1 MGEAAD
7 SIKRGAFTPTLAL
20 PRQERGDVLGK
31 LMDIEF
37 KKRLLA
43 TFRDETKEHLSAIS
57 DGLLALEKA
66 AEPERQQAILE
77 TVFRE
82 AHSLKGAA
90 RAVGMGGI
98 ESLSHALEG
107 VFAGFRRQAVA
118 PSPDL
123 FDLLHRTTDTIGTL
137 LLAGDSGGTIPVRDL
152 IVTLEQTAKRASFRP
167 SPLKP
172 PPVEST
178 PRLDSQSAG
187 CGNVSDTIR
196 ISAAKLDSLLRQAE
210 EMLMLKQAAIQ
221 HAAELKELGAGFS
234 VWEKELKKIRPTVR
248 RLSKFQHL
256 TAGNVVPGSGSGQ
269 LGKLLAFCE
278 SCQETAKLLGH
289 KVQTLRKSTA
299 NNRHTLDGMVDS
311 LIYDL
316 KGVLMLPCTTVLGH
330 LPKMARDLA
339 RERGKEM
346 DLLIEGEAVE
356 IDKRILE
363 EMRDPLI
370 HLVRNCIDH
379 GLERP
384 DERTRWNKPLQ
395 GKISIV
401 IALKDSNLVEILV
414 SDDGAGIDAGRV
426 AAAAVRQGILQ
437 QDQVDCM
444 ERDELLGL
452 VFMSGLSTAPM
463 ITDISG
469 RGLGLAIV
477 REKAE
482 RLGGTVTMAS
492 EPVKG
497 TTFRMTLP
505 LTLSTCRGII
515 VKAGGHSF
523 IIPDA
528 GVETVA
534 RIDRALLKSVENRET
549 IELNGEVLSYIR
561 LEDVLLLPRHKQAGT
576 DPDLIPLFVI
586 GSGTRRVA
594 FGVDAI
600 LDEQEVLVKSLGPQ
614 LSRVRNIS
622 GATILGTG
630 EVAAILHP
638 GDLVKSAIKGS
649 TAPISTGYVT
659 DSAEVERRSVLVVE
673 DSITAR
679 TLLKNILETA
689 GYRTITAVDGID
701 AFSQLKTNRI
711 DLVVSDVDM
720 PRMNGFDLTAK
731 IRDTRDFADLPVVL
745 VTSLDSR
752 EDRERG
758 IDVGANAY
766 IVKSSFDQSNLL
778 DVIKRMI

>member
-1 MGEAAD
+1 
-7 SIKRGAFTPTLAL
+7 
-20 PRQERGDVLGK
+20 
-31 LMDIEF
+31 MDIEF
-37 KKRLLA
+37 KKQLLA
-43 TFRDETKEHLSAIS
+43 TFRDETKEHLAAIS

-66 AEPERQQAILE
+66 AEPEKRQAILE
-77 TVFRE
+77 AVFRE

-107 VFAGFRRQAVA
+107 VFAGFRRQEVV
-118 PSPDL
+118 PSPVL
-123 FDLLHRTTDTIGTL
+123 FDLLHRATDTIGKL
-137 LLAGDSGGTIPVRDL
+137 LLAGETSGNAAGSIPVRAL
-152 IVTLEQTAKRASFRP
+152 IVSLEQTAKHASFRP
-167 SPLKP
+167 SPLEP
-172 PPVEST
+172 PPAEHT
-178 PRLDSQSAG
+178 PRTDHPENPSAERAT
-187 CGNVSDTIR
+187 VSDTIR
-196 ISAAKLDSLLRQAE
+196 ISAAKLDSLLHQAE

-221 HAAELKELGAGFS
+221 HAADLKELGAGFS
-234 VWEKELKKIRPTVR
+234 AWDKELKKIRPVLR
-248 RLSKFQHL
+248 RLHKLQQL
-256 TAGNVVPGSGSGQ
+256 IAGNVIPGSDSEQ
-269 LGKLLAFCE
+269 LGKLLAFFE
-278 SCQETAKLLGH
+278 SSQETAKLLGH

-299 NNRHTLDGMVDS
+299 NDRHSMDGMVDS
-311 LIYDL
+311 LIDDI
-316 KGVLMLPCTTVLGH
+316 KGVLMLPCSTVLGL

-339 RERGKEM
+339 RERGTEVE
-346 DLLIEGEAVE
+346 LLIEGEAVE

-363 EMRDPLI
+363 EIKDPLI
-370 HLVRNCIDH
+370 HLVRNCIYH

-384 DERTRWNKPLQ
+384 EERTLRNKSLQ
-395 GKISIV
+395 ERICIAV
-401 IALKDSNLVEILV
+401 ALKDSNLVEILV
-414 SDDGAGIDAGRV
+414 SDDGAGIAAGRV

-444 ERDELLGL
+444 ETEELLGL
-452 VFMSGLSTAPM
+452 VFMSGLSTAPL

-477 REKAE
+477 REKVE
-482 RLGGTVTMAS
+482 NLGGTVTMAS
-492 EPVKG
+492 EPNKG
-497 TTFRMTLP
+497 TTFRMVLP

-515 VKAGGHSF
+515 VRAGGHSF
-523 IIPDA
+523 IVPAA
-528 GVETVA
+528 GVERVA
-534 RIDRALLKSVENRET
+534 RIGRASLKTVENRET
-549 IELNGEVLSYIR
+549 VELDGEVLSYTR
-561 LEDVLLLPRHKQAGT
+561 LEDVLLLPRQKQAGA
-576 DPDLIPLFVI
+576 DSDLVPLFVI

-600 LDEQEVLVKSLGPQ
+600 LEEQDVLVKSLGPQ
-614 LSRVRNIS
+614 LSRVRNIT
-622 GATILGTG
+622 GATVLGTG
-630 EVAAILHP
+630 KVAAILHP

-649 TAPISTGYVT
+649 AAPTGT
-659 DSAEVERRSVLVVE
+659 GNAAEVTETVRRSVLVVE

-701 AFSQLKTNRI
+701 ALTQLKTNEI

-720 PRMNGFDLTAK
+720 PRMNGFDLTVK
-731 IRDTRDFADLPVVL
+731 IRDSREFADLPVVL

-766 IVKSSFDQSNLL
+766 IIKSSFDQSNLL